1 MTNADEYR
9 SFLRDKRAE
18 LVQRIADACSRAGR
32 DASEVT
38 LLAVSK
44 TVGVDEVALAYEAG
58 YRCFGENRPQELKR
72 KVAFVR
78 ETPGMDDVSYH
89 MIGNLQKNKINQVLG
104 NADLVHSVSSEH
116 LAKAISQRAV
126 ARDMRVRCLLETN
139 VSGESSKSGF
149 SADEVLRVID
159 EVMAMEGIE
168 LEGLMTMAPAY
179 DLDAARS
186 TFCGLREL
194 RDELRTRTG
203 LGLDTLSCGMSDD
216 FEVAIEEGST
226 LVRLGRIVFDP
237 SYAAWGGQ
245 AST

>member
-32 DASEVT
+32 DASEIT

-104 NADLVHSVSSEH
+104 NADLVHSVSPSTWQRRFRSEPSRVTC
-116 LAKAISQRAV
+116 ACAASWRPTFRA
-126 ARDMRVRCLLETN
+126 RVRSR
-139 VSGESSKSGF
+139 VSRLMRCFASSTK
-149 SADEVLRVID
+149 
-159 EVMAMEGIE
+159 
-168 LEGLMTMAPAY
+168 
-179 DLDAARS
+179 
-186 TFCGLREL
+186 
-194 RDELRTRTG
+194 
-203 LGLDTLSCGMSDD
+203 
-216 FEVAIEEGST
+216 
-226 LVRLGRIVFDP
+226 
-237 SYAAWGGQ
+237 
-245 AST
+245 